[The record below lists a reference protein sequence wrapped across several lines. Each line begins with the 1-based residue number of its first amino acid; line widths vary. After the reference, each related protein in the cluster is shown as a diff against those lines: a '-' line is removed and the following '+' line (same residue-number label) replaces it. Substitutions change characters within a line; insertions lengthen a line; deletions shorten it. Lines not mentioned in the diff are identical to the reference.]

1 MQVSSQKL
9 NKTLE
14 NQIRQ
19 MLIGIL
25 CEVDSPKVM
34 EEVLGDL
41 LTDTERVAMMKRL
54 GIAVYLDKSR
64 SYEDIKNNL
73 KVSSATIASVAET
86 MGNPGTVEVIK
97 RIKAEEWASDWTD
110 KISRS
115 IRRIL
120 PV

>member
-1 MQVSSQKL
+1 
-9 NKTLE
+9 
-14 NQIRQ
+14 
-19 MLIGIL
+19 
-25 CEVDSPKVM
+25 M

>member
-1 MQVSSQKL
+1 
-9 NKTLE
+9 
-14 NQIRQ
+14 
-19 MLIGIL
+19 
-25 CEVDSPKVM
+25 M
-34 EEVLGDL
+34 EEILGDL
-41 LTDTERVAMMKRL
+41 LTNTERIAMMKRL

-86 MGNPGTVEVIK
+86 MGNPGTIEVVK